1 MFYIFKTMFSIFFF
15 SVNNIISCSFLLQYI
30 MNKGIDRSSIPLLLR
45 IKKILFNLLVT
56 VFCSTTELFFDTDK
70 LVVFCD
76 TVASAH

>member
-30 MNKGIDRSSIPLLLR
+30 MNKGIDERSIPLLLR

-56 VFCSTTELFFDTDK
+56 VFCCAAKFFVDTDK
-70 LVVFCD
+70 LVILSH
-76 TVASAH
+76 TVCTRH